1 MPKTFRL
8 AMLVLALAPA
18 SAFAEKVT
26 LAAASSVRSALED
39 MIADYKVQQPADEI
53 TTVFGAS
60 GKLTT
65 QILNGAPFD
74 LFFSADLEFPQKLK
88 AAGFAA
94 SEPSVYAIGRLVL
107 WSANQDASKLTLKNL
122 TDTRFRRIAIAQPD
136 HAPYGMRAR
145 EAMQAEGVWDAVQN
159 KLVFGESITHAAQ
172 MAQSGAADIAVIAL
186 SMVSNPAL
194 SSQGYLLIS
203 DTLHQPLAQAY
214 VITRQGADNPAA
226 LKFSDFVKTAAA
238 QDILE
243 QHGFVRTDRKS
254 DAHTQP

>member
-1 MPKTFRL
+1 MTAFRY
-8 AMLVLALAPA
+8 LALLLLLTPA
-18 SAFAEKVT
+18 SAFADKIT
-26 LAAASSVRSALED
+26 LAAAASVRSAMEE
-39 MIADYKVQQPADEI
+39 IITAYQVQHPADDI

-60 GKLTT
+60 GKITT
-65 QILNGAPFD
+65 QLLNGAPYD
-74 LFFSADLEFPQKLK
+74 LFFSADLEFPQNLK
-88 AAGFAA
+88 ASGFAA
-94 SEPSVYAIGRLVL
+94 SEPTIYAIGRLVL

-122 TDTRFRRIAIAQPD
+122 TEERFRRIAIAQPD

-145 EAMQAEGVWDAVQN
+145 EAMLAEGIWNSVQG

-214 VITRQGADNPAA
+214 VITLHGAGNPAA
-226 LKFSDFVKTAAA
+226 RKFADFINTDAA
-238 QDILE
+238 QTILAK
-243 QHGFVRTDRKS
+243 HGFARPR
-254 DAHTQP
+254 